1 MTDARP
7 AKPPSPSPTAR
18 TAELLV
24 EIAVAT
30 AGEADLDQI
39 LFATLD
45 RLAEIVPFTGGSI
58 ALIDG
63 DDLVVKAAIGPF
75 ADGALGTRLPR
86 GRGRSWHVIETLEPS
101 LVGDIAAAGLK
112 IQNKAA
118 AGAIRS
124 WLAVPLARRGE
135 GIGLLE
141 IDSTEAHAFGP
152 EDLALMQTVA
162 RALAGP
168 VELASLYRRLLARER
183 QQAAIA

>member
-45 RLAEIVPFTGGSI
+45 RLAELVPFTGGSI

-75 ADGALGTRLPR
+75 AEGALGTRLPR
-86 GRGRSWHVIETLEPS
+86 GRGRSWQVIETLEPS
-101 LVGDIAAAGLK
+101 LVDDIAAGRADHPEQVRRRRHPFLAGCTP
-112 IQNKAA
+112 
-118 AGAIRS
+118 RS
-124 WLAVPLARRGE
+124 TRRG
-135 GIGLLE
+135 
-141 IDSTEAHAFGP
+141 HRP
-152 EDLALMQTVA
+152 A
-162 RALAGP
+162 RDRIP
-168 VELASLYRRLLARER
+168 PRPTRSDPRTSP
-183 QQAAIA
+183 